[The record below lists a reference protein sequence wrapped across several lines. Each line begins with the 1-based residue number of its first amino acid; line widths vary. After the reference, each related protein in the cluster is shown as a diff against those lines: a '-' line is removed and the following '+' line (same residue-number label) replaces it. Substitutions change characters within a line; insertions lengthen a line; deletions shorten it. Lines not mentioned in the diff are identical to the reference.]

1 MPITYTP
8 IRYPGGKSKLF
19 PLVDSIIE
27 DNGLDGCTYCEAFC
41 GGAGLAAKLLLTG
54 RVSKIV
60 LNDIDPAIYSM
71 WDAIVNHADE
81 LCGFVEDVELGIG
94 EWQRQRETFLSSTGP
109 SLELGKAAF
118 YLNRTNR
125 SGILRGGPIGGMA
138 QTGKYKIDA
147 RFNREN
153 LVSKIR
159 ALSGRADDIELHN
172 EDACDFIDGLR
183 RRNGL
188 FANYDPPYVV
198 KGPGLYENSYTDED
212 HEALSAKIAS
222 CCFPWIV
229 TYDDTPLVNR
239 LYSGFRR
246 YSVEVGYS
254 AASAKVGKEVL
265 IASRGL
271 VIPTL
276 EEKEAAA

>member
-27 DNGLDGCTYCEAFC
+27 DNSLDGCTYCEAFC
-41 GGAGLAAKLLLTG
+41 GGAGLAAKLLLTD

-60 LNDIDPAIYSM
+60 LNDIDPAVYSM

-81 LCGFVEDVELGIG
+81 LCDFVGNVELGID
-94 EWQRQRETFLSSTGP
+94 EWKRQHETFLLSTGP

-125 SGILRGGPIGGMA
+125 SGILRGGPIGGMR
-138 QTGKYKIDA
+138 QGGCYKIDA
-147 RFNREN
+147 RFNRSG
-153 LVSKIR
+153 LSAKIR
-159 ALSGRADDIELHN
+159 ALSERSEDIELHN
-172 EDACDFIDGLR
+172 EDACDFIEKLKGR
-183 RRNGL
+183 GGL
-188 FANYDPPYVV
+188 FANYDPPYMV

-222 CCFPWIV
+222 CGFPWIV

-239 LYSGFRR
+239 LYSDFKR
-246 YSVEVGYS
+246 YSVNVGYS
-254 AASAKVGKEVL
+254 AASAKVGNEVL
-265 IASRGL
+265 IASPGL
-271 VIPTL
+271 KIPGML
-276 EEKEAAA
+276 KRKAA